1 MSIKLSSSNTSQ
13 KSVKDS
19 WNTQTLGVA
28 NNNNLIQKSPYQ
40 ADQQVKYLSLEA
52 EVEFL
57 LQELRTIHNTKVT
70 ASPELA
76 KI

>member
-19 WNTQTLGVA
+19 WNKQTLGVA
-28 NNNNLIQKSPYQ
+28 NNNSFIQKSPYQ

-57 LQELRTIHNTKVT
+57 LQELRTIQNTKVA

-76 KI
+76 KV

>member
-1 MSIKLSSSNTSQ
+1 MSIKLSSSNPSQ

-19 WNTQTLGVA
+19 WNTKTLGVA